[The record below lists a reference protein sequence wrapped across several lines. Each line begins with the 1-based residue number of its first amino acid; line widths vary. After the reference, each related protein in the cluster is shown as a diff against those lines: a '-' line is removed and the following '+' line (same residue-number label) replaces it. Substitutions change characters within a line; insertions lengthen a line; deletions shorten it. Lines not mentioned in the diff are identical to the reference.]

1 MFNSIFS
8 LFSIPLTNSFLGG
21 IIGAVGGI
29 VGSLIGADAQ
39 ESSADKANQT
49 NIQLQREANKF
60 NAEQAQINRD
70 WQTQANSK
78 AMDFSAGQIQQQQ
91 QFNAQ
96 QANQQAISNRN
107 FQERMSNT
115 AWQRNVA
122 DLKAAGLNPMLGYAQ
137 GAASTPAG
145 SAIAA
150 TSGAAQGATSA
161 GSAASGSAARV
172 SPTIQQNQIGQ
183 AITTASSAMDA
194 LIKKEQVNSIKA
206 QTDNINA
213 DTAVKL
219 MMPDNVGMDTELK
232 SAQRYQSRTQG
243 NVNQQTEDRIR
254 KTIDPLIEQIRSS
267 SEHSRAS
274 AAQINSQNLAI
285 KDLMSNP
292 ATRPI
297 APLLQLLFQ
306 GK

>member
-60 NAEQAQINRD
+60 NADQAQINRD

-78 AMDFSAGQIQQQQ
+78 AMDFSAGQIDRQQQWNVQ
-91 QFNAQ
+91 ESRN
-96 QANQQAISNRN
+96 NRN

-145 SAIAA
+145 SAA
-150 TSGAAQGATSA
+150 TAGAAQGVTSA

>member
-8 LFSIPLTNSFLGG
+8 LFSIPLTNSFFGG
-21 IIGAVGGI
+21 LIGAVGGI

-78 AMDFSAGQIQQQQ
+78 AMDFSADQINRQQLWNVQESR
-91 QFNAQ
+91 N
-96 QANQQAISNRN
+96 NRN
-107 FQERMSNT
+107 FQERMSST

-145 SAIAA
+145 AAA
-150 TSGAAQGATSA
+150 TAGAAQGVTSA

-172 SPTIQQNQIGQ
+172 SPTVQTNQIGQ

-194 LIKKEQVNSIKA
+194 LIKREQANSIKA
-206 QTDNINA
+206 QTENIKA

-254 KTIDPLIEQIRSS
+254 KTIDPLIEQIRAST
-267 SEHSRAS
+267 EHSRAT
-274 AAQINSQNLAI
+274 AAQVNSQNLAI

-292 ATRPI
+292 NTRPI
-297 APLLQLLFQ
+297 APLLQLLLQ